1 MITSLKSNTTS
12 ENEADSRLRCVD
24 KMMKMKAN
32 RLIILV
38 VIPVLFLMAA
48 CTGTDTAD
56 PPEIQP
62 TTPSLVVTS
71 TPEPPSL
78 EFDQPGIEA
87 GLLEGEGATR
97 TPNPTAAPGLF
108 EEGVS
113 RVVSELGVDEQTF
126 LGLGIDDWII
136 LGVSLLVVLA
146 GYLIGTW
153 LIRRALPRAVARTPT
168 ELDDSLLEASGSEL
182 RWLVVLLALRL
193 ATIRLTFVGVVL
205 KTALIDVYFILALFF
220 LLRIGWHLVELA
232 DQVISQKVSQAER
245 EDELAPLIKLLI
257 LLGRILVILAGVI
270 VLLSHFG
277 VDVAIF
283 AIIIGL
289 SGLALSL
296 AARDIIADFIA
307 GLIILVSR
315 PFRISD
321 RIEIKQVGTW
331 GDVTDIGLRTTSIRT
346 LDNRMVI
353 VPNSIISSNE
363 IINYTFPDPR
373 YRIQTHVG
381 IGYGTPLT
389 TVRGLI
395 TETVYQVDGVLED
408 KPVDVLYHEMGDS
421 AMIFRVRWWIDSYV
435 DTRHVIDR
443 VHAALQDALDAAE
456 IDMPFPTQT
465 TNFRI
470 EPQMAAQLW
479 QLWKEGDRADRFTED
494 EEAPSNFQDE

>member
-1 MITSLKSNTTS
+1 
-12 ENEADSRLRCVD
+12 
-24 KMMKMKAN
+24 MKIKAN
-32 RLIILV
+32 QLIILV
-38 VIPVLFLMAA
+38 VIPVFFLMAA
-48 CTGTDTAD
+48 CAGTDTAD
-56 PPEIQP
+56 TPEIQP
-62 TTPSLVVTS
+62 TTPSSVVTA

-78 EFDQPGIEA
+78 EIDQPGVEA
-87 GLLEGEGATR
+87 GLLEGGGVTR

-108 EEGVS
+108 EEEVS
-113 RVVSELGVDEQTF
+113 HVVSELGIDEQTI

-136 LGVSLLVVLA
+136 LGVSLLGVLA

-168 ELDDSLLEASGSEL
+168 ELDDRLLEAAGPEF
-182 RWLVVLLALRL
+182 RWLVVLLALHL

-205 KTALIDVYFILALFF
+205 KTALIDVYFSLSLFF
-220 LLRIGWHLVELA
+220 FLRIIWHLVELA
-232 DQVISQKVSQAER
+232 DQVISQKASQAGR

-257 LLGRILVILAGVI
+257 LLGRTITILMGII
-270 VLLSHFG
+270 ILLSHFG

-289 SGLALSL
+289 SGLAISL

-315 PFRISD
+315 PFRIGE

-353 VPNSIISSNE
+353 VPNSIISANE

-373 YRIQTHVG
+373 YRIQIHVG
-381 IGYGTPLT
+381 IGYGTPIT
-389 TVRGLI
+389 TVRSLI
-395 TETVYQVDGVLED
+395 TETVYQVDGVLDD
-408 KPVDVLYHEMGDS
+408 KPVDALYHEMGDS
-421 AMIFRVRWWIDSYV
+421 AMIFRVRWWIDSYE
-435 DTRHVIDR
+435 DTRRVIDR
-443 VHAALQDALDAAE
+443 VHAALQEALDAAE
-456 IDMPFPTQT
+456 IDLPFPTQT
-465 TNFRI
+465 TNFQI

-479 QLWKEGDRADRFTED
+479 RAWKKGDWVDRFPED
-494 EEAPSNFQDE
+494 EEAPSSFQDE